1 MLIDHTMEI
10 LVTEPVTL
18 ELEPPAPSNV
28 SCVEVRTL
36 DKTVV
41 QSKNLSK
48 LVNAEGI
55 TKER

>member
-1 MLIDHTMEI
+1 MEI
-10 LVTEPVTL
+10 PVMEPVTL
-18 ELEPPAPSNV
+18 ELEPPAPLNV

-36 DKTVV
+36 DETVV

-48 LVNAEGI
+48 PVNAEGI